1 MLDNLKEYLNESLI
15 PLRISGTTNS
25 GWPFVMS
32 LWYVYLDEK
41 IYLATQITAKVVE
54 YLTNNPKCAYE
65 IASDT
70 PPYCGIR
77 GKAIARIIESKGEE
91 TLKILINRYLGGD
104 NNPLAQRLMNQPVP
118 EVAIELTPLSIHQWN
133 YTQRMNDSIIS
144 TSVKIC
150 P

>member
-77 GKAIARIIESKGEE
+77 GQALRILCVE
-91 TLKILINRYLGGD
+91 
-104 NNPLAQRLMNQPVP
+104 
-118 EVAIELTPLSIHQWN
+118 
-133 YTQRMNDSIIS
+133 
-144 TSVKIC
+144 
-150 P
+150 

>member
-1 MLDNLKEYLNESLI
+1 MLDNLKEYLDKSLI

-41 IYLATQITAKVVE
+41 IYLATRKTAKVVE
-54 YLTNNPKCAYE
+54 YLTNNPKCAFE

-77 GKAIARIIESKGEE
+77 GKATARIIESKGDD

-118 EVAIELTPLSIHQWN
+118 EVAIELTPLSVYQWN
-133 YTQRMNDSIIS
+133 YSERMNDSIIS
-144 TSVKIC
+144 TSVKMC